1 MAKRG
6 TSSPVVAV
14 LVVDDH
20 RTFAEAL
27 GVVFGLEKDFRVEV
41 AANGF
46 EAVAA
51 AELHHPDVVLM
62 DLEMPGMGG
71 VEAIR
76 KIRYASANTHVLVL
90 SGHDDDLLRAEA
102 LGAGAV
108 GFVSK
113 FTPLGELPDVIRRVG
128 HGERIIN
135 RQEADRLARL
145 LHHRR
150 SQEATERQRT
160 NRLTPR
166 QTEILQMMADGIPD
180 LDIARKL
187 NLSHYTLRTHV
198 QNILTRLSVHTKV
211 QALAMA
217 IRQGKIANRP

>member
-6 TSSPVVAV
+6 GPSPVVAV

-27 GVVFGLEKDFRVEV
+27 GVVFRLERDFRV
-41 AANGF
+41 
-46 EAVAA
+46 AVASNGVDA
-51 AELHHPDVVLM
+51 VATAERMHPDVALM

-76 KIRYASANTHVLVL
+76 KMRSASSETRVLVL
-90 SGHDDDLLRAEA
+90 SGHDDDMLRAQAVE
-102 LGAGAV
+102 AGAV

-113 FTPLGELPDVIRRVG
+113 VTPLQELPDVIRRVG
-128 HGERIIN
+128 HGETLID
-135 RQEADRLARL
+135 RQETERLARML
-145 LHHRR
+145 RHRR
-150 SQEATERQRT
+150 RQEATEHQRA

-166 QTEILQMMADGIPD
+166 QTQILQLMADGVSDAEISQQ
-180 LDIARKL
+180 LG
-187 NLSHYTLRTHV
+187 LSRHTMRTHV

-211 QALAMA
+211 QALAVA
-217 IRQGKIANRP
+217 IRQRKISAGG

>member
-6 TSSPVVAV
+6 SSSPVVGV
-14 LVVDDH
+14 LIVDDH

-41 AANGF
+41 AANGL

-51 AELHHPDVVLM
+51 AERHHPDVVLM

-71 VEAIR
+71 VAAIR
-76 KIRYASANTHVLVL
+76 KVRYASPGTHVLVL
-90 SGHDDDLLRAEA
+90 SGHDDDVLRAEA
-102 LGAGAV
+102 MEAGAV

-113 FTPLGELPDVIRRVG
+113 FTPLHELPDVVRRVG
-128 HGERIIN
+128 HGENVID
-135 RQEADRLARL
+135 RQEGERLARL

-150 SQEATERQRT
+150 RQEATERQRV

-166 QTEILQMMADGIPD
+166 QTEILQMMAEGIPD
-180 LDIARKL
+180 PDIAERL
-187 NLSHYTLRTHV
+187 NLSRYTLRTHM

-211 QALAMA
+211 QALAVA
-217 IRQGKIANRP
+217 IRQGKIASRP

>member
-6 TSSPVVAV
+6 TSSPIVAV

-41 AANGF
+41 AANGL

-51 AELHHPDVVLM
+51 AKRHHPDVVLM

-76 KIRYASANTHVLVL
+76 RVRAASPETHVLVL

-102 LGAGAV
+102 VEAGAV

-113 FTPLGELPDVIRRVG
+113 FTPLDDLPDVIRRVG
-128 HGERIIN
+128 NGETGIDRH
-135 RQEADRLARL
+135 EADRLSRL

-150 SQEATERQRT
+150 SQQATERQRA

-166 QTEILQMMADGIPD
+166 QTEILQMMAEGISDP
-180 LDIARKL
+180 DIAQKL
-187 NLSHYTLRTHV
+187 NLSRYTLRTHV

-211 QALAMA
+211 QALAVA
-217 IRQGKIANRP
+217 IRQGKIGTGP

>member
-6 TSSPVVAV
+6 TSSPVLAV

-27 GVVFGLEKDFRVEV
+27 GVVFGLEKDFRVEL
-41 AANGF
+41 AANGL

-51 AELHHPDVVLM
+51 AERHHPDVVLM

-76 KIRYASANTHVLVL
+76 KVRSASPETHVLVL

-102 LGAGAV
+102 VEAGAV

-113 FTPLGELPDVIRRVG
+113 FTPLDDLPDVIRRVG
-128 HGERIIN
+128 QGEGAIN
-135 RQEADRLARL
+135 RHEADRLARL
-145 LHHRR
+145 LHRRR
-150 SQEATERQRT
+150 SQQATERQRA

-166 QTEILQMMADGIPD
+166 QTEILQMMADGVTD
-180 LDIARKL
+180 LDIAQKL
-187 NLSHYTLRTHV
+187 NLSHYTLRTHM

-217 IRQGKIANRP
+217 IRQGKIASRP

>member
-1 MAKRG
+1 MV
-6 TSSPVVAV
+6 SV

-41 AANGF
+41 AANGL

-51 AELHHPDVVLM
+51 AERSHPDVVLM
-62 DLEMPGMGG
+62 DLAMPGMSG

-76 KIRYASANTHVLVL
+76 GVRSGSVGTRVLVL
-90 SGHDDDLLRAEA
+90 SGHDDDLLKAEA
-102 LGAGAV
+102 VEAGAV

-113 FTPLGELPDVIRRVG
+113 FTSLHELPDVIRRVG
-128 HGERIIN
+128 RGEYIIG

-150 SQEATERQRT
+150 RQEATERQRV

-166 QTEILQMMADGIPD
+166 QTEILQMMADGVPD
-180 LDIARKL
+180 LDIAQRL
-187 NLSHYTLRTHV
+187 NLSRYTLRTHM

-211 QALAMA
+211 QALAVA
-217 IRQGKIANRP
+217 IRQGKIGTRP

>member
-6 TSSPVVAV
+6 TSSPVLAV

-27 GVVFGLEKDFRVEV
+27 GVVFGLEKDFRVEL
-41 AANGF
+41 AANGL

-51 AELHHPDVVLM
+51 AERHHPDVVLM

-76 KIRYASANTHVLVL
+76 KVRSASPETHVLVL

-102 LGAGAV
+102 VEAGAV

-113 FTPLGELPDVIRRVG
+113 FTPLEDLPDVIRRVG
-128 HGERIIN
+128 QGEGAIN

-150 SQEATERQRT
+150 SQQATERQRA

-166 QTEILQMMADGIPD
+166 QTEILQLMAEGVTD
-180 LDIARKL
+180 LDIAQKL
-187 NLSHYTLRTHV
+187 NLSHYTLRTHI

-217 IRQGKIANRP
+217 IRQGKISSRP

>member
-1 MAKRG
+1 VAKRG
-6 TSSPVVAV
+6 SSSPVVSV

-41 AANGF
+41 AANGL
-46 EAVAA
+46 EAV
-51 AELHHPDVVLM
+51 E
-62 DLEMPGMGG
+62 
-71 VEAIR
+71 
-76 KIRYASANTHVLVL
+76 
-90 SGHDDDLLRAEA
+90 
-102 LGAGAV
+102 AGAV

-113 FTPLGELPDVIRRVG
+113 FTSLHELPDVIRRVG
-128 HGERIIN
+128 RGEYIIG

-150 SQEATERQRT
+150 RQEATERQRV

-166 QTEILQMMADGIPD
+166 QTEILQMMADGVPD
-180 LDIARKL
+180 LDIAQRL
-187 NLSHYTLRTHV
+187 NLSRYTLRTHM

-211 QALAMA
+211 QALAVA
-217 IRQGKIANRP
+217 IRQGKIGTRP

>member
-41 AANGF
+41 AANGL

-51 AELHHPDVVLM
+51 AERHHPHVVLM

-76 KIRYASANTHVLVL
+76 KIRSASAETRVLVL
-90 SGHDDDLLRAEA
+90 SGHDDDLLKAESME
-102 LGAGAV
+102 AGAV

-113 FTPLGELPDVIRRVG
+113 FTPLHELPPVVRRVG
-128 HGERIIN
+128 HGENLIDRE
-135 RQEADRLARL
+135 EAERLARL

-150 SQEATERQRT
+150 RQEATERQRA

-166 QTEILQMMADGIPD
+166 QTEILQLMADGIPD
-180 LDIARKL
+180 PDIAQKL
-187 NLSHYTLRTHV
+187 HLSRYTLRTHM

-211 QALAMA
+211 QALAVA
-217 IRQGKIANRP
+217 IRQGKIASRF